1 MNFGIWKTQLNGAA
15 TNSTVRMVGLFTL
28 DSFALVVHPQTHHNY
43 AINIDNDDDDDD
55 DETLLDYVTIAK
67 KLTRI
72 PLFSFN
78 TPIHTNHLLLYV
90 MHSAMLCQISV
101 VGWCDVYVGGKVRI
115 AKFMIFLDLQHRGS
129 K

>member
-1 MNFGIWKTQLNGAA
+1 
-15 TNSTVRMVGLFTL
+15 MVGLFTL

-72 PLFSFN
+72 PFF
-78 TPIHTNHLLLYV
+78 HLTRQSTQIICYY
-90 MHSAMLCQISV
+90 MLCILL
-101 VGWCDVYVGGKVRI
+101 CYVKYRLLAGVT
-115 AKFMIFLDLQHRGS
+115 FMS
-129 K
+129 EVKSE

>member
-1 MNFGIWKTQLNGAA
+1 VNFGIWKTQLNGAA
-15 TNSTVRMVGLFTL
+15 TNSTVRLVGLFTL

-78 TPIHTNHLLLYV
+78 TPIHTNHLLY
-90 MHSAMLCQISV
+90 MLCILL
-101 VGWCDVYVGGKVRI
+101 CYVKYRLLAGVT
-115 AKFMIFLDLQHRGS
+115 FMS
-129 K
+129 EVKSE